1 MNEVEPFRPSI
12 DWSNEL
18 AKSLLWI
25 VGASVIAAVCLLIA
39 FAVLARYTLWGR
51 QFTAITGAYFTGRDS
66 LRVWLGLGALLVSV
80 ITGVR
85 LSVLFSYQGNDLST
99 AVQIA
104 VQGAATGNAAVKQSG
119 VHGFWIS
126 LLIFSILAA
135 LLVTR
140 MVVDLYVTQRFMLRW
155 RAWLTDRLTGDWLDG
170 RAYYRSQ
177 FIGDS
182 IDNPDQRI
190 ENDIDVFTAAS
201 GMQANSP
208 HQTSNGTLLFGAVSS
223 IVSVISFT
231 SILWHLSGDLSVFGV
246 VIPKAMFWS
255 LFIYVAI
262 STVIAT
268 RLGRPLIKLTFENE
282 KHNAAFRHS
291 LSRLHDSADT
301 VAFDRGEEFERLQLR
316 QRFQA
321 IVDNYRRF
329 VRRTMGLVGWNLSV
343 NHIIIPV
350 PWLMQAP
357 RLFADQIKFGDVTQS
372 VMVFSSI
379 QDSLSWFRNS
389 YDQFAGY
396 RSSIIRLY
404 ELVIAGEQARQLPQL
419 SVEASESGTIELTA
433 VDVRNPAGGLLISG
447 LDLRLEPGDTL
458 IVTGKSGAGK
468 TTLLRSLAQLWPF
481 AGGTLRCPAEVGEV
495 MFMSR
500 LPYLPLGD
508 LRTVL
513 TYPRQL
519 GEITD
524 DALRAALLAVALPDC
539 VERLGDVAEWH
550 RELSPGEQQ
559 RIAFARLL
567 LAKPKAVFL
576 DEATSALDEALEFM
590 ILSEAQRELPDTV
603 FVSITHRNAVDP
615 HHEKHLELLGGGAWR
630 LGPAVSD
637 NQPVGSSP
645 GM

>member
-1 MNEVEPFRPSI
+1 VNDVEPFKPSI

-18 AKSLLWI
+18 TTSLLWI
-25 VGASVIAAVCLLIA
+25 AGASVIAAVCLLIA
-39 FAVLARYTLWGR
+39 FALLARYTLWGR
-51 QFTAITGAYFTGRDS
+51 QFTVVTGAYFTGPESR
-66 LRVWLGLGALLVSV
+66 RVWLGLGALLVSV

-85 LSVLFSYQGNDLST
+85 LSVLFTYQGNDLST

-104 VQGAATGNAAVKQSG
+104 VQGAATGNAAVKASG
-119 VHGFWIS
+119 VQGFWMS
-126 LLIFSILAA
+126 LVIFTVLAV

-140 MVVDLYVTQRFMLRW
+140 MVVDLYITQRFMLRW

-177 FIGDS
+177 FISDT

-201 GMQANSP
+201 GMQPNSP

-231 SILWHLSGDLSVFGV
+231 SILWHLSGDLAVFGL

-255 LFIYVAI
+255 LFIYVGI
-262 STVIAT
+262 STVVAT
-268 RLGRPLIKLTFENE
+268 RLGRPLIKLTFDNE
-282 KHNAAFRHS
+282 KFNAAFRHS

-301 VAFDRGEEFERLQLR
+301 VAFDRGEEFERVQLR
-316 QRFQA
+316 QNFA
-321 IVDNYRRF
+321 SIVDNYRRF
-329 VRRTMGLVGWNLSV
+329 VRRSMGLVGWNLSV

-357 RLFADQIKFGDVTQS
+357 RLFAGEIKFGDVTQS

-379 QDSLSWFRNS
+379 QESLSWFRNS

-404 ELVIAGEQARQLPQL
+404 ELVTAGEQARQLPQL
-419 SVEASESGTIELTA
+419 AVEASTSGGIELDA
-433 VDVRNPAGGLLISG
+433 VDVRNPAGGQLITA

-481 AGGTLRCPAEVGEV
+481 AGGTMRCPTEAGEV
-495 MFMSR
+495 VFMSR
-500 LPYLPLGD
+500 LPYLPFGD

-513 TYPRQL
+513 SYPRHSDQFTDEQL
-519 GEITD
+519 RE
-524 DALRAALLAVALPDC
+524 ALLAVALPDC
-539 VERLGDVAEWH
+539 VDRLSDVAEWH
-550 RELSPGEQQ
+550 KEFSPGEQQ
-559 RIAFARLL
+559 RVAFARLL

-590 ILSEAQRELPDTV
+590 ILSEMQRELPETV
-603 FVSITHRNAVDP
+603 FVSITHRNAADP
-615 HHEKHLELLGGGAWR
+615 HHKRHLELLGGGEWR
-630 LGPAVSD
+630 LGLAGDVVPTGS
-637 NQPVGSSP
+637 GSS
-645 GM
+645 